1 MSKKRLSHKRTQKQ
15 SVTKSP
21 TPAQISKAKVE
32 NDRGIAFAQ
41 QDEFKKAIACFERAI
56 RFTPQDSMAYSH
68 LGIVF
73 VRQNKFDKAAEYYQR
88 ALILNPHNAF
98 AHYNL
103 GNLFQKQAELDKAV
117 GAYQEAIA
125 LNNHYPQMH
134 LNLGNVFREQGE
146 LDQAIDCYQRA
157 LSLNPDYV
165 DAHNNLG
172 DLLIEDGKLVEAGNH
187 LQEALALNPKYGETL
202 YNLGKLREA
211 QGQMDNALVCWQRA
225 LELMKPDDA
234 NRYFKV
240 GYMFQKRDRFTEAM
254 NHFRQALALE
264 PKHFDA
270 HTNLAGVLKSLGM
283 INDAI
288 THFKQ
293 ALEIKPTSIAA
304 HHSLLWTLN
313 YSDHDQAAIFLE
325 HQRFNEQ
332 HALPLAAS
340 ISAHLNDREPPQR
353 RLKIGYVSGDFR
365 RHSVAFFIRE
375 ILAHHNHEQFEIVC
389 YYNDRKVDKITRQ
402 LQAYADS
409 WVDCIDLSDDKLA
422 DKIRAD
428 QIDILV
434 DLAGHTAGNRLLVF
448 AMKPAPIQVSYL
460 GYPNTTGLTAID
472 YRITDNY
479 ADPKG
484 IADHFN
490 SEVSIRT
497 PNSYFCFCPNND
509 CPDVNP
515 LPLFQKNY
523 ITFGSFN
530 NYAKINSTI
539 LSIWTEI
546 LCQVPDSK
554 LMIKTKAMN
563 DQTVRQELEN
573 KLAHFGIE
581 AERLILLGPIPSLK
595 KALQTYH
602 QVDIGLDPSPFN
614 GATTTCE
621 ALWMGIPVVTLVG
634 KTHSSRMG
642 LSILSTLGLTELIAY
657 TSEQYVDICLKLA
670 NDTDYLQQLRASMRE
685 RMLASPLMDYV
696 NFTACLEG
704 EYRKMWETWCR

>member
-88 ALILNPHNAF
+88 AIVLNPHNAF

-172 DLLIEDGKLVEAGNH
+172 ELLIEDGKLVEAGNH
-187 LQEALALNPKYGETL
+187 LQEALALNPKYGKT
-202 YNLGKLREA
+202 YHNLGKLREA

-234 NRYFKV
+234 RSYFKV
-240 GYMFQKRDRFTEAM
+240 GYMLTKRDRFTEAM
-254 NHFRQALALE
+254 NYFRQALALE

-270 HTNLAGVLKSLGM
+270 HTNLADVLRSQGM

-288 THFKQ
+288 THYKQ

-332 HALPLAAS
+332 HALHLAAS

-434 DLAGHTAGNRLLVF
+434 DLAGHTAGNRLFVF

-479 ADPKG
+479 RDPQET
-484 IADHFN
+484 
-490 SEVSIRT
+490 SEPFSSESLIRIPGYYCYRPHDDTPPVSEL
-497 PNSYFCFCPNND
+497 PYFE
-509 CPDVNP
+509 
-515 LPLFQKNY
+515 QGA
-523 ITFGSFN
+523 ITFSSFN
-530 NYAKINSTI
+530 NYAKMNPDI
-539 LSIWTEI
+539 LALWAEVLNTVSG
-546 LCQVPDSK
+546 SK
-554 LMIKTKAMN
+554 LLLKTKVLSDEPIREALKK
-563 DQTVRQELEN
+563 Q
-573 KLAHFGIE
+573 LAKMGI
-581 AERLILLGPIPSLK
+581 APERLILEAQDVAPAYLK
-595 KALQTYH
+595 RYH

-614 GATTTCE
+614 GGTTTCE

-696 NFTACLEG
+696 NFTYCLEA

>member
-1 MSKKRLSHKRTQKQ
+1 
-15 SVTKSP
+15 
-21 TPAQISKAKVE
+21 
-32 NDRGIAFAQ
+32 
-41 QDEFKKAIACFERAI
+41 
-56 RFTPQDSMAYSH
+56 
-68 LGIVF
+68 
-73 VRQNKFDKAAEYYQR
+73 
-88 ALILNPHNAF
+88 
-98 AHYNL
+98 
-103 GNLFQKQAELDKAV
+103 
-117 GAYQEAIA
+117 
-125 LNNHYPQMH
+125 MH
-134 LNLGNVFREQGE
+134 LNLDNVHREQGE
-146 LDQAIDCYQRA
+146 SDKAVDCYQQT
-157 LSLNPDYV
+157 LSLNPDYI
-165 DAHNNLG
+165 DAHNNIG
-172 DLLIEDGKLVEAGNH
+172 DLFIEQEKLLEAGNH
-187 LQEALALNPKYGETL
+187 LQEALALNPKHGETH
-202 YNLGKLREA
+202 YNFGKLREA
-211 QGQMDNALVCWQRA
+211 QGQMDNALACWKRA

-234 NRYFKV
+234 RSYLKV
-240 GYMFQKRDRFTEAM
+240 GYMLKKRDRFTEAM

-264 PKHFDA
+264 PKLFDA
-270 HTNLAGVLKSLGM
+270 HTNLANVLRDKGM
-283 INDAI
+283 INEAI
-288 THFKQ
+288 THYKR
-293 ALEIKPTSIAA
+293 ALEIKPVSVMA
-304 HHSLLWTLN
+304 HHSLLWALN
-313 YSDHDQAAIFLE
+313 YSSHDQATIFSE

-332 HALPLAAS
+332 YALPLAAS
-340 ISAHLNDREPPQR
+340 ISPHLNAPEPQR

-365 RHSVAFFIRE
+365 RHSVAYFISE

-389 YYNDRKVDKITRQ
+389 YYNDRKVDKMTRQ
-402 LQAYADS
+402 LQEYADN
-409 WVDCIDLSDDKLA
+409 WVDCIDLSDEKLA

-434 DLAGHTAGNRLLVF
+434 DLAGHTDGNRLLVF
-448 AMKPAPIQVSYL
+448 AMKPAPVQVSYL

-472 YRITDNY
+472 YRVTDNY

-484 IADHFN
+484 IADYLN

-497 PNSYFCFCPNND
+497 ANSYFCFCPNND

-515 LPLFQKNY
+515 LPFFQKNY

-554 LMIKTKAMN
+554 LMIKTKVMN
-563 DQTVRQELEN
+563 DQAVRQELEN

-595 KALQTYH
+595 EALQAYH

-621 ALWMGIPVVTLVG
+621 ALWMGVPVVTLVG
-634 KTHSSRMG
+634 ETHSSRMG

-657 TSEQYVDICLKLA
+657 TPEQYVELCVKLA
-670 NDTDYLQQLRASMRE
+670 SDTDYLQQLRASMRE

-696 NFTACLEG
+696 NFTACLEA